1 MDTKVTDPAK
11 TEIATLQAQLA
22 AASARISELESELG
36 SEVRRVV
43 TKCNATSLV
52 ESLVRVQFWAV
63 PRAVESV

>member
-1 MDTKVTDPAK
+1 MDIKVTDPAK
-11 TEIATLQAQLA
+11 TEIDALRAQLA

-43 TKCNATSLV
+43 TKFNATSLV
-52 ESLVRVQFWAV
+52 ESLVRVRFWAV